1 MKPLVVIGYS
11 EFKDIE
17 VEAEVLAAVDAE
29 VVQVPSVP
37 EASADLLAR
46 AAALMVSVQPV
57 SAELLDRMGQCRI
70 VSRVGT
76 GLDAIDIP
84 AATARGI
91 WVTNV
96 PDYSI
101 DEVSTHAITLLLALA
116 CRLPR
121 LVNDTRQGIWDPKAA
136 QPFPRMRGQVFGTL
150 GFGRIARATI
160 AKAQA
165 LGLKVLVFDPY
176 VKPEQIEAAGC
187 RAVTWS
193 TLLGE
198 ADFISLHTPLTPET
212 RHILNDEAL
221 ALVKPTAFVV
231 NTARGALID
240 EAALLAAVQAGRLA
254 GAALDVLGVEPP
266 APDYALLHDDRILVT
281 PHIAWYSEGATAEV
295 RVQGADNVVRVLRGE
310 PPRTPANQVNGQ
322 RPPSQ

>member
-11 EFKDIE
+11 EFADIA
-17 VEAEVLAAVDAE
+17 VEAEVLAAVGAE
-29 VVQVPSVP
+29 VVQVPGLA
-37 EASADLLAR
+37 EASAELLAR

-57 SAELLDRMGQCRI
+57 AAELMDKMGECRI

-84 AATARGI
+84 AATERGI

-101 DEVSTHAITLLLALA
+101 DEVSTHAVALLLALA
-116 CRLPR
+116 RRLPR
-121 LVNDTRQGIWDPKAA
+121 LVNDTRQGIWNPKAA
-136 QPFPRMRGQVFGTL
+136 QPFPRMRGQVLGTL
-150 GFGRIARATI
+150 GFGRIARA
-160 AKAQA
+160 AVSKAQA
-165 LGLKVLVFDPY
+165 LGLKVLVHDPY
-176 VKPEQIEAAGC
+176 VPVEQIEAAGC
-187 RAVTWS
+187 RAVAWP
-193 TLLGE
+193 TLLSE

-212 RHILNDEAL
+212 RHILNAEAL
-221 ALVKPTAFVV
+221 ALVKPTAFVI

-266 APDYALLHDDRILVT
+266 AADYAVLHDDRILVT

-295 RVQGADNVVRVLRGE
+295 RVQGADNVARVLRGE
-310 PPRTPANQVNGQ
+310 TPRTPANHVNGR
-322 RPPSQ
+322 RPPSP